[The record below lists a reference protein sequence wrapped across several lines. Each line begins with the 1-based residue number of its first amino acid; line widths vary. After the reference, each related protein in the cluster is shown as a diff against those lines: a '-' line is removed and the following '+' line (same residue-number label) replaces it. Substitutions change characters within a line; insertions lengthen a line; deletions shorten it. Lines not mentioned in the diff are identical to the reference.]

1 MKEKKEEGEQTKE
14 REEEKGEE
22 GEEDEIVSAWVGVRA
37 PVSVSSSVP
46 SSVPSSVCSS
56 VCSSV
61 PLSSEIIKRRLSL
74 SPSPPTSTA
83 VCRGRCLVTLCGRGR
98 RSTSKGSY

>member
-37 PVSVSSSVP
+37 PVSVS